1 MSHQV
6 LARKWRPRTFDTL
19 VGQDHVV
26 RALDHALQTG
36 RLHHAY
42 LFTGTRGVGKTTIAR
57 ILAKAVNCEKGMSPT
72 PCGECGACTEIDV
85 GRFVDYL
92 ELDAASNRGVDE
104 MAQLLDNAVY
114 APTAGRYKVYVIDE
128 VHMLTAHAFN
138 AMLKTL
144 EEPPPHVLFIL
155 ATTDPQKVPVTV
167 LSRCMQL
174 NLRNMRAPAIAAHLQ
189 TVLTAEEVEFEESAL
204 PMIGRAAAG
213 SMRDALSLLDQ
224 AIAYGAGQV
233 RQDQVRDMLGTIDAD
248 HLERVFAALAE
259 QNTAE
264 LVAIADEVA
273 DQNTGADSLLSEL
286 AQAVS
291 EMAVAAL
298 EQSAPEQSS
307 LASRWSQAFSAHDLQ
322 VFYQILIY
330 ARRDLPLAPD
340 VRSGLAMALLRLA
353 AFTVGDVP
361 GATSN
366 GRGGLPVGQA
376 PAAERSAGVPPA
388 PAAMPAEVK
397 SADPAPAAAALSPAA
412 AARAALAG
420 RTETSQR
427 PHAGGVVAADG
438 GQGPAS
444 ADAPAGRR
452 SSALRAALAAS
463 GAKARP
469 AALVA
474 EPAKSP
480 DAADSDTAQT
490 SDAKVAAVEPVRRRE
505 SPPDAP
511 QDGGQ
516 DERWLDEE
524 VANSPRPALPD
535 VTSAPEIQMAPAAAS
550 AQSPMA
556 ANVQFAGDPFDWP
569 ALAKSLS
576 LGGRLGQFMQQS
588 ECISASEHQ
597 FSLRV
602 PIAPLADASVVDKAR
617 QAVSEYLG
625 REITLDVTVGVI
637 EGDTAVGRDH
647 ADQQVRL
654 AQARETIEADPF
666 VRTLLDEFDGQI
678 VPDSI
683 RALDSEPTQQLR

>member
-36 RLHHAY
+36 RIHHAY

-72 PCGECGACTEIDV
+72 PCGQCGACTEIDV

-189 TVLTAEEVEFEESAL
+189 TILTAEEVLFDEAAL
-204 PMIGRAAAG
+204 PLIGRAAAG

-224 AIAYGAGQV
+224 AIAYGAGEV
-233 RQDQVRDMLGTIDAD
+233 RQDQVRDMLGTVDAD

-259 QNTAE
+259 QDPAA
-264 LVAIADEVA
+264 LVSIADEVA
-273 DQNTGADSLLSEL
+273 DQNTGADSLLGEL

-291 EMAVAAL
+291 EMAVAAHEEGAV
-298 EQSAPEQSS
+298 EQGAVSAKW
-307 LASRWSQAFSAHDLQ
+307 ARVFSAHDLQ

-353 AFTVGDVP
+353 AFTVDDSPAGNT
-361 GATSN
+361 ATGS
-366 GRGGLPVGQA
+366 
-376 PAAERSAGVPPA
+376 
-388 PAAMPAEVK
+388 
-397 SADPAPAAAALSPAA
+397 APAAAPVAAARKRVPTSPEAADTTKTAGPGSSEAAMSPAA

-420 RTETSQR
+420 RTDASGRR
-427 PHAGGVVAADG
+427 PRTEDARPVNGEQHSVAGA
-438 GQGPAS
+438 
-444 ADAPAGRR
+444 APAARR

-463 GAKARP
+463 GSLTQPVDPASVATSVTPVAGAPDKSMQLSEAAR
-469 AALVA
+469 
-474 EPAKSP
+474 
-480 DAADSDTAQT
+480 DT
-490 SDAKVAAVEPVRRRE
+490 P
-505 SPPDAP
+505 
-511 QDGGQ
+511 Q

-524 VANSPRPALPD
+524 AATGAAVAQASTELDRELQTASDLPD
-535 VTSAPEIQMAPAAAS
+535 EAAQPAQAATGTVNS
-550 AQSPMA
+550 GPHNEQS
-556 ANVQFAGDPFDWP
+556 DDRRLDWP
-569 ALAKSLS
+569 ALAAVLNLS
-576 LGGRLGQFMQQS
+576 GRLGQFMRQS
-588 ECISASEHQ
+588 ECVSAGPDR
-597 FSLRV
+597 FSLKV
-602 PIAPLADASVVDKAR
+602 PIAPLADAAVVDRAQ
-617 QAVSEYLG
+617 QAVSDHLG
-625 REITLDVTVGVI
+625 RAVTLDVEVGTVD
-637 EGDTAVGRDH
+637 GDTAIAR
-647 ADQQVRL
+647 ARAQEQIRL

-666 VRTLLDEFDGQI
+666 IQTLLEEFDGQI

-683 RALDSEPTQQLR
+683 RALDSEPTQQSR